1 MHKKSWG
8 AELLRESELGR
19 HGCKAG
25 CSTALWLE
33 RGGIFAALEKEKRG
47 GEGKKN
53 RLTASE
59 LENTEE
65 EAKTNRAN

>member
-1 MHKKSWG
+1 M
-8 AELLRESELGR
+8 
-19 HGCKAG
+19 AG
-25 CSTALWLE
+25 E
-33 RGGIFAALEKEKRG
+33 GGIFAALEKEKRG

>member
-1 MHKKSWG
+1 MQ
-8 AELLRESELGR
+8 GR
-19 HGCKAG
+19 LFNCSVAG
-25 CSTALWLE
+25 E
-33 RGGIFAALEKEKRG
+33 GGIFAALEKEKRG